1 MKVRDENA
9 DLINFYLKQGTNCQK
24 PQGISLEK
32 KHYSLSLQ
40 CFPIRKG
47 RNFSM
52 FILLFFS
59 NISQCYKI
67 THLNFCLDRLA
78 LSILRFFR
86 EDIGPGHMW
95 AWSVYTSPGTEGWPL
110 PAVKQKSW
118 NGTFCKIYSIEELL
132 LPRENRQTNKQNWK
146 AWGKSKKV
154 CHLSRTLS
162 GDQGKRMRHQAPDM
176 QSLSL
181 H

>member
-1 MKVRDENA
+1 MKVREENA
-9 DLINFYLKQGTNCQK
+9 DHIKFYLKQGTNWQK
-24 PQGISLEK
+24 PQGIHLEK

-67 THLNFCLDRLA
+67 THLNFCLNSLA
-78 LSILRFFR
+78 LAILRFFR

-95 AWSVYTSPGTEGWPL
+95 AWSVYTSSGTEGWPL

-118 NGTFCKIYSIEELL
+118 NGTFCKIYSVEELS
-132 LPRENRQTNKQNWK
+132 LPWENKQTNKTEK
-146 AWGKSKKV
+146 PEERAKKFAI
-154 CHLSRTLS
+154 CPGL
-162 GDQGKRMRHQAPDM
+162 
-176 QSLSL
+176 
-181 H
+181 

>member
-1 MKVRDENA
+1 MKVREENA

-32 KHYSLSLQ
+32 KQYSLSLQ

-52 FILLFFS
+52 FMLLFFS

-78 LSILRFFR
+78 LSILRFL
-86 EDIGPGHMW
+86 EKTQ
-95 AWSVYTSPGTEGWPL
+95 AQGTCEHGVFTLPL
-110 PAVKQKSW
+110 EQKVAL
-118 NGTFCKIYSIEELL
+118 CLL
-132 LPRENRQTNKQNWK
+132 LSRKAEMKTSAKYTVLKSCHFHGKTDKQTKLKSLRKEQESLPSVQDSK
-146 AWGKSKKV
+146 WGS
-154 CHLSRTLS
+154 
-162 GDQGKRMRHQAPDM
+162 M
-176 QSLSL
+176 
-181 H
+181 

>member
-1 MKVRDENA
+1 MKVREENA

-86 EDIGPGHMW
+86 EDVGPGHMW
-95 AWSVYTSPGTEGWPL
+95 AWCVYTSPGTEGWPL
-110 PAVKQKSW
+110 LAVKQKSW
-118 NGTFCKIYSIEELL
+118 NGTFCKIYSVEELSFHGKTDKQTKL
-132 LPRENRQTNKQNWK
+132 KSLRKEQESLPSVQDSK
-146 AWGKSKKV
+146 WG
-154 CHLSRTLS
+154 SR
-162 GDQGKRMRHQAPDM
+162 
-176 QSLSL
+176 
-181 H
+181 